1 MPDFS
6 SLLAK
11 PTADIKQP
19 KPLPE
24 GSYSGIITKK
34 EYREVDTPKDTTQPK
49 KPVCSFSI
57 RLDAALDDVDEADLN
72 EALDGEALSQK
83 NMRPYDMWLTN
94 DAQYRVVELGAT
106 MGLTAD
112 TLGEL
117 IESMV
122 NQPVIVSLIKVQ
134 SKKPGETDKFFTNI
148 GNVVGTAEQPS
159 A

>member
-11 PTADIKQP
+11 PTTEIKEP
-19 KPLPE
+19 KPLPI
-24 GSYSGIITKK
+24 GTYQGLIIKK
-34 EYREVDTPKDTTQPK
+34 EYREVDTPKDTANPK
-49 KPVCSFSI
+49 KPVVSFSI
-57 RLDAALDDVDEADLN
+57 RLDSAMDDVDQADLN
-72 EALDGEALSQK
+72 EALDGQTLAQK

-94 DAQYRVVELGAT
+94 DAQYRVVELGNS
-106 MGLTAD
+106 MGLQAD

-122 NQPVIVSLIKVQ
+122 NQPVLVSLDKVQ
-134 SKKPGETDKFFTNI
+134 DRKNPERFYTNI
-148 GNVVGTAEQPS
+148 TNVVGTVDQA